1 MVYFRRVVLVVKM
14 EMKHEEANKD
24 IGGKGAERQR
34 GKRVGGNSKIQNVQ
48 SPAPNAQPV
57 VPSTQSPAPN
67 LDNWLEIGTIVSPQ
81 GLSGEL
87 RVYPVS
93 DFPERFEVAGKRWL
107 LRSSDTEPQPI
118 ELLRGRYISNKNL
131 YVIKLAGV
139 ENCDQA
145 EVLRGCKLMVPASD
159 RPQLG
164 EDEYHVLDLIG
175 LEVFMQTSGELVGTV
190 VDIIPAGN
198 DLLEVKLHPS
208 FDTDEQTTNDK
219 KQKTVLIPFVE
230 AIAPVVDL
238 KFNRIEITPPP
249 GLLEINN

>member
-1 MVYFRRVVLVVKM
+1 
-14 EMKHEEANKD
+14 MKHEEANKE
-24 IGGKGAERQR
+24 IGGRGAEGQR
-34 GKRVGGNSKIQNVQ
+34 GKRVGGNSKIPNTQ
-48 SPAPNAQPV
+48 SPLPLIPRGGPTIPNP
-57 VPSTQSPAPN
+57 QSPAPN
-67 LDNWLEIGTIVSPQ
+67 LENWLEIGKIVSPQ

-93 DFPERFEVAGKRWL
+93 DFPERFEVPGKRWL
-107 LRSSDTEPQPI
+107 LRSGDTEPQPI
-118 ELLRGRYISNKNL
+118 ELLTGRYISNKNL

-145 EVLRGCKLMVPASD
+145 DALRGCTLMVPASD

-175 LEVFMQTSGELVGTV
+175 LEVFMQVSGELVGTV

-198 DLLEVKLHPS
+198 DLLEVKLHES
-208 FDTDEQTTNDK
+208 LGGDK

-238 KFNRIEITPPP
+238 KSNRIEITPPP